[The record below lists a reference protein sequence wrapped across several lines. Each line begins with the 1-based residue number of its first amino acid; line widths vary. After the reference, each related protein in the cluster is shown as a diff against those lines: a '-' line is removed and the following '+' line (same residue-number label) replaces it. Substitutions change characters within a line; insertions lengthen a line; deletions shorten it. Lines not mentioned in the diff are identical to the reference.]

1 MDKLP
6 FSAYDFF
13 GYLASGFLV
22 VLAGSYIGGYEWIT
36 KDDIGVT
43 TGLLLLTASY
53 IVGQVLASPSAWLYE
68 RVLVGKVL
76 GRPNEILFSDRKRW
90 WRFLF
95 PGYFSALPAGT
106 QTAIFERV
114 KGSTSQSGE
123 ALFLRAFGVV
133 KLEESCMS
141 RLSDFRNMYGFCR
154 NVSFACLL
162 IALSM
167 TFKEWRMWEHGALI
181 VAAYICAIGM
191 FYRYLKFF
199 RQYSYEL
206 FVSFIAL
213 PDRKQ

>member
-22 VLAGSYIGGYEWIT
+22 VLAGSYIGGYTWLT
-36 KDDIGVT
+36 QDDIGVT

-68 RVLVGKVL
+68 RVIVRKVL
-76 GRPNEILFSDRKRW
+76 RRPNQNLFASQGNW
-90 WRFLF
+90 WRFVF
-95 PGYFSALPAGT
+95 PGYYTPLPAGT
-106 QTAIFERV
+106 QKAVIALV
-114 KGSTSQSGE
+114 KDDGSHTGE
-123 ALFLRAFGVV
+123 ALFLHAFGVV
-133 KLEESCMS
+133 KLEQSCMS

-162 IALSM
+162 IAVAM
-167 TFKEWRMWEHGALI
+167 MIKEWGTWEHQALI
-181 VAAYICAIGM
+181 IAAYACAIGM
-191 FYRYLKFF
+191 FYRYLKFL

-206 FVSFIAL
+206 FVSYVGL
-213 PDRKQ
+213 SNKR